1 MKPNMKRIIGTLA
14 VASLICTTSCIKEE
28 QRQAEGAADSTI
40 LTSKLIGDTSSEKE
54 EGTLLV
60 RLDPATV
67 RLIEDGET
75 PVLTKSVSGFIS
87 ISPALKTRPRN
98 EEVAAKYGLNEWY
111 VIRFSE
117 ETPAEEVAAELAALP
132 QVKRIQ
138 FNSYVRH
145 ISSDLSFECPETVLT
160 KGSADGMTFNDPML
174 PKQWNLINTGDKSIA
189 ATAVEGADVGVK
201 DAWRLTA
208 GDPRVVVAV
217 FDQGVRVTHTDLK
230 DALWVNQ
237 KEKDGQP
244 GVDDD
249 NNGYRDD
256 TNGYNFYEGKS
267 RPSASYGADHGT
279 HVAGTIAATNNNGVG
294 VSSIAGGSGNGDG
307 VRIMSCQIFENSANG
322 GKTGDRTVADAFI
335 YAADN
340 GASIAQCS
348 WCAPGGSFMT
358 DSEYVNGI
366 PSKKL
371 EGSPLEYAALQYF
384 LDPKNSKCEA
394 VRGNVAV
401 FAAGNE
407 SAAAAGYP
415 SALPFCVCV
424 TAFGPD
430 FLPGGF
436 SNRGP
441 GCDIAAPG
449 GDPWLTVPLTNE
461 APSMVLSTGVTN
473 GDGAG
478 YVYKYGT
485 SMACPH
491 VSGVVALGM
500 SYALK
505 LGKHFSREEFISK
518 LLTSVNDIDQFM
530 TEGKTK
536 LYGEGS
542 FNVSSYKGKMGTG
555 AVDAWQFLMALE
567 GTPYRLVKVGE
578 KTSIDLSD
586 YLNGTAAN
594 FDFTLFMDST
604 SKEELGIESDPVFKN
619 GKLEIT
625 CSKVGLGKITLSSS
639 VGKDNSREDGI
650 GGLEFQRTIYIASR
664 PFVSKN
670 GGWF

>member
-1 MKPNMKRIIGTLA
+1 MKKLYSILA
-14 VASLICTTSCIKEE
+14 ICTAVCALSCTKEA
-28 QRQAEGAADSTI
+28 QRDQAAEAVQTTLS
-40 LTSKLIGDTSSEKE
+40 SKLVGNTLSDKE
-54 EGTLLV
+54 EGCILA
-60 RLDPATV
+60 RLDLETV
-67 RLIEDGET
+67 
-75 PVLTKSVSGFIS
+75 KSLEEGALPGFIESLPGFES
-87 ISPALKTRPRN
+87 ISPALSSRPKN
-98 EEVAAKYGLNEWY
+98 EAVAAKYGLNEWY
-111 VIRFSE
+111 AIRFSE
-117 ETPAEEVAAELAALP
+117 EVSVEKMAEALASAP
-132 QVKRIQ
+132 QVKKVQ
-138 FNSYVRH
+138 YNSYVSL
-145 ISSDLSFECPETVLT
+145 IDSDMSFECTEEVLT
-160 KGSADGMTFNDPML
+160 KGSSDSYSFNDPML
-174 PKQWNLINTGDKSIA
+174 SKQWNLINTGDKSIA
-189 ATAVEGADVGVK
+189 AAAVEGADIGVK

-217 FDQGVRVTHTDLK
+217 FDQGIRVTHGDLK
-230 DALWVNQ
+230 DALWVNEA
-237 KEKDGQP
+237 EKNGQA

-249 NNGYRDD
+249 GNGYRDD

-279 HVAGTIAATNNNGVG
+279 HVAGIIAATNNNGIG
-294 VSSIAGGSGNGDG
+294 VSSVAGGSGNGDG
-307 VRIMSCQIFENSANG
+307 VRIMSCQIFQNSSSGA
-322 GKTGDRTVADAFI
+322 KAGDMTVANAFK

-348 WCAPGGSFMT
+348 WCAPGGTFMS
-358 DSEYVNGI
+358 DSEYINGV

-371 EGSPLEYAALQYF
+371 DGSPLEYAALQYF
-384 LDPKNSKCEA
+384 LDPANSNCDA
-394 VRGNVAV
+394 VSTNIAV

-407 SAAAAGYP
+407 SALAAGYP
-415 SALPFCVCV
+415 SALPFCICV

-449 GDPWLTVPLTNE
+449 GDPWLTVPLSNE
-461 APSMVLSTGVTN
+461 APTMVLSTGVTSS
-473 GDGAG
+473 DAAG

-505 LGKHFSREEFISK
+505 LGKHFTRDEFISK

-536 LYGEGS
+536 LYADGS
-542 FNVSSYKGKMGTG
+542 FDVSSYKGQMGTG

-567 GTPYRLVKVGE
+567 GTPFKVVKVGE
-578 KTSIDLSD
+578 KTLIDLSD
-586 YLNGTAAN
+586 YLHGTATN
-594 FDFTLFMDST
+594 FDFTVYMDPD
-604 SKEELGIESDPVFKN
+604 SKEQLGLESDPVFKD

-625 CSKVGLGKITLSSS
+625 CSKVGFGKVTLSSS
-639 VGKDNSREDGI
+639 VGKDETREDGI
-650 GGLEFQRTIYIASR
+650 EGLDFERTLYIVSR
-664 PFVSKN
+664 PFISKN